1 MEMAHSE
8 RRFLVAI
15 KGKGRYFGQS
25 SKRRALNASFAMVN
39 LMITNSGLKRQFLR
53 RNYDE
58 QTSSSILYFLHLV
71 LKVLRFLIEKNAHII
86 RFSDNQSFGNVLSYV
101 IWRKSFQLLH

>member
-8 RRFLVAI
+8 RRFSVAI

-39 LMITNSGLKRQFLR
+39 LMITNSGLKRQSLR
-53 RNYDE
+53 R
-58 QTSSSILYFLHLV
+58 I
-71 LKVLRFLIEKNAHII
+71 
-86 RFSDNQSFGNVLSYV
+86 
-101 IWRKSFQLLH
+101 

>member
-8 RRFLVAI
+8 RRFSVAI

-39 LMITNSGLKRQFLR
+39 FMITNSGLKRQSLR

-58 QTSSSILYFLHLV
+58 QAVAFFTF
-71 LKVLRFLIEKNAHII
+71 F
-86 RFSDNQSFGNVLSYV
+86 
-101 IWRKSFQLLH
+101 IWF

>member
-1 MEMAHSE
+1 MKMAHSE
-8 RRFLVAI
+8 RRFSVAI

-25 SKRRALNASFAMVN
+25 SKRRALNARFAMVN
-39 LMITNSGLKRQFLR
+39 FMITHSGLKRQSLR

-71 LKVLRFLIEKNAHII
+71 LKVLRFFIEKSVRII
-86 RFSDNQSFGNVLSYV
+86 RFSDNQSSGNILSYV